1 MENKLPKIL
10 EELYTG
16 EGRGEKYGGIP
27 SAVICDPVTYQIPKG
42 YDVRRWA
49 ELLLIKHALLKAEY
63 MIKEG
68 DFDSV
73 IAELKSSSCC
83 PGEVRK

>member
-1 MENKLPKIL
+1 MENKLPRIL
-10 EELYTG
+10 EELYSG

-27 SAVICDPVTYQIPKG
+27 SSVICDPMTYQIPKG

-49 ELLLIKHALLKAEY
+49 EQLLIKHALLTAEQK
-63 MIKEG
+63 MKEG

-73 IAELKSSSCC
+73 IAELKPLSCSAR
-83 PGEVRK
+83 EVRK